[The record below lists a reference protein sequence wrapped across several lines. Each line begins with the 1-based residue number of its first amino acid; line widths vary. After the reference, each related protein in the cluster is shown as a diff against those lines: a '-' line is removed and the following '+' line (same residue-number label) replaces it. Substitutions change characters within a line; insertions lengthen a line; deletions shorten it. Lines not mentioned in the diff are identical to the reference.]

1 MLRQRVFVAA
11 VLLPLGL
18 AVLWV
23 GGWVF
28 WFVGQGMLLLAA
40 HEYLKLWEH
49 QGWHPA
55 RGASLAGVAALS
67 TALYVWGP
75 DARAWAVL
83 VAWVMLLLAWH
94 VVRYERSGGQEASA
108 FVAALGGVVYL
119 GGLGGLLLALRNL
132 PHGWFWMLLALFTV
146 WSGDS
151 GAYFVG
157 TAWGRHRMSPRVSP
171 KKSWEGFAGH
181 LVLGT
186 LAAGLWTWLAQQW
199 GWAPPAFSPLAGMA
213 TGLYL
218 SLLTPL
224 GDLGQSLFKRQ
235 AGVKDSG
242 HLLPGHGGVFDRI
255 DSWLWA
261 GPLLYGLVRLLFPGL
276 G

>member
-1 MLRQRVFVAA
+1 MLRQRVLVA
-11 VLLPLGL
+11 VGLLPLGL
-18 AVLWV
+18 VVLWV

-28 WFVGQGMLLLAA
+28 WFVGQVMLLLAA
-40 HEYLKLWEH
+40 YEYVKLWERLD
-49 QGWHPA
+49 WHPA
-55 RGASLAGVAALS
+55 RGASLSGVAALS
-67 TALYVWGP
+67 TALYFWGP
-75 DARAWAVL
+75 GERAWALL
-83 VAWVMLLLAWH
+83 VVWVMLLLAWH
-94 VVRYERSGGQEASA
+94 VLRYERLGGQEASA

-119 GGLGGLLLALRNL
+119 GVLGGLLLALRNL
-132 PHGWFWMLLALFTV
+132 PYGWFWILLALLTV

-157 TAWGRHRMSPRVSP
+157 RAWGRHRMSPRVSP
-171 KKSWEGFAGH
+171 KKSWEGFVGQLIA
-181 LVLGT
+181 GT
-186 LAAGLWTWLAQQW
+186 LAAGLWTLLAHTW

-218 SLLTPL
+218 SLLVPW

-261 GPLLYGLVRLLFPGL
+261 GPLLYGLVRWLLP
-276 G
+276 

>member
-1 MLRQRVFVAA
+1 
-11 VLLPLGL
+11 
-18 AVLWV
+18 
-23 GGWVF
+23 
-28 WFVGQGMLLLAA
+28 
-40 HEYLKLWEH
+40 
-49 QGWHPA
+49 
-55 RGASLAGVAALS
+55 
-67 TALYVWGP
+67 
-75 DARAWAVL
+75 
-83 VAWVMLLLAWH
+83 
-94 VVRYERSGGQEASA
+94 
-108 FVAALGGVVYL
+108 
-119 GGLGGLLLALRNL
+119 
-132 PHGWFWMLLALFTV
+132 
-146 WSGDS
+146 
-151 GAYFVG
+151 
-157 TAWGRHRMSPRVSP
+157 MSPRVSP

-181 LVLGT
+181 LVSGT

-199 GWAPPAFSPLAGMA
+199 GWAPPAFSPLVGMA